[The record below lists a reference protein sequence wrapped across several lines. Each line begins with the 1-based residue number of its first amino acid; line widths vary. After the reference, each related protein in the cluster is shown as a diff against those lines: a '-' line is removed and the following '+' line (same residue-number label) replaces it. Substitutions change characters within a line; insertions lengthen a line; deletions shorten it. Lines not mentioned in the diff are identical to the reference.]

1 MNFPFICS
9 NISAAPGVYISM
21 LIRYSSVCG
30 SYHDFFDRGLLL
42 TTNQLN
48 PGLIVIILNCLLF
61 RSTWVHPRFLV
72 GSCCLIFSFLCS
84 VLLIIVC
91 TFVPFWPLYCL
102 FFFDLRIMIIPLVS
116 SSFSY
121 HRFVLYFVY
130 YMNLLLHILHSC
142 NNLYSTVNK
151 R

>member
-1 MNFPFICS
+1 MHIQIDRDIRLRTKPYDKGDYCNFSIVNFPFICS

-61 RSTWVHPRFLV
+61 RSMWVHPRFLV
-72 GSCCLIFSFLCS
+72 GSCCLIFSFLCN

-91 TFVPFWPLYCL
+91 TLSL
-102 FFFDLRIMIIPLVS
+102 FGRCIVCS
-116 SSFSY
+116 SS
-121 HRFVLYFVY
+121 
-130 YMNLLLHILHSC
+130 I
-142 NNLYSTVNK
+142 
-151 R
+151 